1 MNLKLLLVFILF
13 WSLDSF
19 CQEIQ
24 FFNQRPKKNL
34 FLDFAGNGGLVS
46 INHEKIHLISFKLM
60 MVHKIGLGVSQDY
73 AFIDPS
79 NYYVSIP
86 VNLTFCFGK
95 RRLLFDAGIGTT
107 IFLKVNEPFYELSF
121 YPVIGYRFQPLK
133 ANKIYAKITAS
144 LPQNLSSSNFSIVNS
159 EVLFI
164 PIGVSIGKSF

>member
-1 MNLKLLLVFILF
+1 MNLKLLLVFTLL
-13 WSLDSF
+13 WSLDSS

-60 MVHKIGLGVSQDY
+60 MVHKIGLGISQDY
-73 AFIDPS
+73 SFIDPS
-79 NYYVSIP
+79 NYFVSIP
-86 VNLTFCFGK
+86 VNLTLCFGK
-95 RRLLFDAGIGTT
+95 RRLLFETGIGTT

-121 YPVIGYRFQPLK
+121 YPIIGYRFQPLK
-133 ANKIYAKITAS
+133 ANKIYTKITAS

-159 EVLFI
+159 EVLFV